1 MFKGECFKNSKTKY
15 QISKIAGI
23 GDSYNDLTM
32 LEKADISFTFKNSPV
47 KLKEQVD
54 YQVDSVSEA
63 IEIFLK

>member
-1 MFKGECFKNSKTKY
+1 
-15 QISKIAGI
+15 
-23 GDSYNDLTM
+23 M